1 MLMIRGK
8 FIRHLW
14 ESLSMRSTCLMC
26 HLKSESI
33 TLVQIWA
40 ADGAIIIGHTV
51 LDVAPKWR
59 G

>member
-1 MLMIRGK
+1 
-8 FIRHLW
+8 
-14 ESLSMRSTCLMC
+14 MRSTCLMC

-59 G
+59 GQIVTQLTKPNGCTDKE